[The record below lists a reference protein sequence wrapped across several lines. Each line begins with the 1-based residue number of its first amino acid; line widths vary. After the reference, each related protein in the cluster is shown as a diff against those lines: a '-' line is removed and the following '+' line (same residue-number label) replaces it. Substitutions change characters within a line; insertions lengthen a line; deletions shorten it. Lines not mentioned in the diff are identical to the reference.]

1 MSFRILYFFLFI
13 SGISKALPYFEL
25 NKEVVKAYRHFNKL
39 DFIAFDSVVTL
50 GQKQQSQNRF
60 FDYLQGLRTS
70 VTLLVDEDQIHYRQ
84 ALSQRN
90 DLIQKLENV
99 AGASPFKYWALADT
113 YMYWSLIRAKYGDKV
128 HAALD
133 LRQAIKFATICRNQ
147 YPWFLPILKT
157 TAICQAVASAVPE
170 KFNWLAQLAG
180 IKGNRTES
188 VQTLESF
195 LKHPLINNKL
205 NFLIPEAA
213 CFYIALKY
221 NLDGDF
227 KPKGIHLNENPSELL
242 LFGQVWLHSKM
253 KEPALLIQ
261 KLNILEAKIK
271 GLDFC
276 YLRYLKAEAQLNQLL
291 DPQKEFL
298 AFIGCSKGPSFKKSS
313 IRKLAWYQL
322 MQGNEKGYKDWMR
335 LMPSNP
341 ASPNDEDIQADIEY
355 RQSRIP
361 LPELIKSRVL
371 FDGGNYSEA
380 FKFAQNSKPE
390 NLEHSLEKEYRL
402 GRCTE
407 ALQQSRVASL
417 HYKKVI
423 REGSQST
430 EYFAAS
436 AAWQLALYYQ
446 KLGKTDSVN
455 YYCNLVETLPN
466 QAYKKSLSMKAR
478 ALKNNNIT
486 K

>member
-1 MSFRILYFFLFI
+1 
-13 SGISKALPYFEL
+13 
-25 NKEVVKAYRHFNKL
+25 
-39 DFIAFDSVVTL
+39 
-50 GQKQQSQNRF
+50 
-60 FDYLQGLRTS
+60 
-70 VTLLVDEDQIHYRQ
+70 
-84 ALSQRN
+84 
-90 DLIQKLENV
+90 
-99 AGASPFKYWALADT
+99 
-113 YMYWSLIRAKYGDKV
+113 
-128 HAALD
+128 
-133 LRQAIKFATICRNQ
+133 
-147 YPWFLPILKT
+147 
-157 TAICQAVASAVPE
+157 
-170 KFNWLAQLAG
+170 
-180 IKGNRTES
+180 
-188 VQTLESF
+188 
-195 LKHPLINNKL
+195 
-205 NFLIPEAA
+205 
-213 CFYIALKY
+213 
-221 NLDGDF
+221 
-227 KPKGIHLNENPSELL
+227 
-242 LFGQVWLHSKM
+242 
-253 KEPALLIQ
+253 
-261 KLNILEAKIK
+261 
-271 GLDFC
+271 
-276 YLRYLKAEAQLNQLL
+276 
-291 DPQKEFL
+291 
-298 AFIGCSKGPSFKKSS
+298 
-313 IRKLAWYQL
+313 

-407 ALQQSRVASL
+407 ALQQSQVASI